1 MDLIWLGALLVFF
14 VGSWLLIRLFTGLQG
29 EE

>member
-1 MDLIWLGALLVFF
+1 MDLIWLGAVLIFF
-14 VGSWLLIRLFTGLQG
+14 AGSCLLIRLFTGLQG